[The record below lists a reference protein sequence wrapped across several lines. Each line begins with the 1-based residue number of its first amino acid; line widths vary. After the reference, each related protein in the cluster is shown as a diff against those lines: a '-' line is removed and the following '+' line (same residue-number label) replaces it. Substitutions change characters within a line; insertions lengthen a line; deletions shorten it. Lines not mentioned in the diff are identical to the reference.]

1 MSSVFKSKKLDKVAL
16 KSRVLKAAA
25 AAFYEKGIK
34 SVRMDD
40 LAVELSISKR
50 TLYELFADK
59 EEILLEVVKAH
70 NEEVREYIREVECS
84 AGNVLEVILSFYAK
98 AIESLQTVNRAF
110 FEDVKKYPKVVAYQE
125 GIRKENRQSTLAFY
139 KKGVEQGIFRDDVN
153 FRIMQVMLQGQM
165 NLVMQSDIGHVFSLA
180 EIFETMVFMHLRGI
194 STEKGLKIVNDYLLK
209 LKQQKL
215 ETI

>member
-1 MSSVFKSKKLDKVAL
+1 MSGISRSKKMDKEAL
-16 KSRVLKAAA
+16 KARVLKAAQT
-25 AAFYEKGIK
+25 AFYERGIK
-34 SVRMDD
+34 NVRMDD
-40 LAVELSISKR
+40 LAEELSISKR

-59 EEILLEVVKAH
+59 EEILLEVVKSH
-70 NEEVREYIREVECS
+70 NKEVREYIREVECS
-84 AGNVLEVILSFYAK
+84 AGNVLEVIFSFYAK
-98 AIESLQTVNRAF
+98 ATESLQSVNRAF
-110 FEDVKKYPKVVAYQE
+110 FEDIKKYPRVVAHQE
-125 GIRKENRQSTLAFY
+125 RIRKENRLSTLAFY
-139 KKGVEQGIFRDDVN
+139 QRGVEQGIFRDDVN

-165 NLVMQSDIGHVFSLA
+165 NLVMQSDIGHVYSLA